1 MCMLYYIQRS
11 YTYISYK
18 AFKERKNIRNAL
30 YYMSTMLAL
39 RTVQPKQL

>member
-1 MCMLYYIQRS
+1 MYVLYYIQRS

-18 AFKERKNIRNAL
+18 TFRERRNIRNAL
-30 YYMSTMLAL
+30 YYMSTVLAL